1 MSKLKITIEQQP
13 LEFIRRQPPE
23 NRKRLRDVLRAVE
36 RGTVFPEP
44 LEDELEGFH
53 KLKVERFRLILQSV
67 TSRDGPGFRV
77 VFAER
82 RKVVY
87 EMFSQLLGLE

>member
-1 MSKLKITIEQQP
+1 MKLRVTIEEQP

-23 NRKRLRDVLRAVE
+23 NRKRLRDALRAVE
-36 RGTVFPEP
+36 RGSAFPEP
-44 LEDELEGFH
+44 LEDQLEGFY

-67 TSRDGPGFRV
+67 TGREGPGFRV

-87 EMFSQLLGLE
+87 EVFSQLLGLE

>member
-1 MSKLKITIEQQP
+1 MKLKVTIEQQP
-13 LEFIRRQPPE
+13 LEFIQRQPPE
-23 NRKRLRDVLRAVE
+23 HRKRLRDVLRAVE
-36 RGTVFPEP
+36 RGTVFPGP
-44 LEDELEGFH
+44 LEDELEGFY

-67 TSRDGPGFRV
+67 ATPEGPGFRV

-82 RKVVY
+82 RTVVY